1 MGMLIS
7 LYVCMLYRYIQLV
20 ITKTSSTKMARAGS
34 SDNPT
39 IVTSAHAHLIKQ
51 SVWRRDVQTIAQILF
66 MSLTNAALLAVCFLV
81 LTSIHFSIFCLCVS
95 VCPEIFIVWLNSN
108 GYNNIACFQMV
119 LVSLRHAKGK
129 YFFTTL
135 ALTEGTFTISVHCH
149 VKINE

>member
-66 MSLTNAALLAVCFLV
+66 MSLTNAALLAVCF
-81 LTSIHFSIFCLCVS
+81 FSSNF
-95 VCPEIFIVWLNSN
+95 NS
-108 GYNNIACFQMV
+108 
-119 LVSLRHAKGK
+119 L
-129 YFFTTL
+129 
-135 ALTEGTFTISVHCH
+135 
-149 VKINE
+149 

>member
-81 LTSIHFSIFCLCVS
+81 LTSIHFSIFCVCVGVS
-95 VCPEIFIVWLNSN
+95 WNFHWWLISY